1 MKQKLI
7 GWCQVAPI
15 ITLLFLSPVIAEV
28 LFGST
33 YLTIISS
40 LIIEIPFY
48 GGAALLT
55 RYLARHQHRGWV
67 SILLLGVAFA
77 IFVEFIVVQ
86 TSISPFIGSGS
97 YNIYGR
103 VLGVN
108 WVYFLWAMGY
118 ESVWGVVL
126 PIYLTELI
134 FPSRREDLW
143 FGKRGLSIIAI
154 IFILGSVLSWYVWTQ
169 TVVPSTIGSV
179 YQPPLVLIIFALAAI
194 AVLVISALGPRPAL
208 RPAQGTTRVPPQPW
222 LAGLLVFVLSLL
234 WFGLVAFAYDVIPKI
249 PATVPIILG
258 LILAGTVLFLIKTL
272 SMCTNWRDAHRFAII
287 FGGLAA
293 SMLAGFWAS
302 GIVLAIDFVG
312 KIVFN
317 VIAVIL
323 LILLAWKH
331 FRR

>member
-1 MKQKLI
+1 MKHKLL
-7 GWCQVAPI
+7 GWRQVAPI
-15 ITLLFLSPVIAEV
+15 ITLLILSPVIAEV

-48 GGAALLT
+48 GGAALLI

-108 WVYFLWAMGY
+108 WVYFLWAIGY

-134 FPSRREDLW
+134 FPSRREDPW

-154 IFILGSVLSWYVWTQ
+154 IFILGSVLSWYVWTEI
-169 TVVPSTIGSV
+169 VAPPTIGSV
-179 YQPPLVLIIFALAAI
+179 YQPPLVLMIFALAMIAVFAI
-194 AVLVISALGPRPAL
+194 AALGPRPAL
-208 RPAQGTTRVPPQPW
+208 HPAQRTIRMALQPW
-222 LAGLLVFVLSLL
+222 LSGLLVFVLSLL
-234 WFGLVAFAYDVIPKI
+234 WFGLVAFAYNVIPTI
-249 PATVPIILG
+249 PAVVPIALG
-258 LILAGTVLFLIKTL
+258 LILAGTVLFFIKTL
-272 SMCTNWRDAHRFAII
+272 SMSINGRDAYRFAII

-302 GIVLAIDFVG
+302 GIVLAIDFAG

-317 VIAVIL
+317 AIAGVL
-323 LILLAWKH
+323 LILLAWKR